1 MYQNA
6 EIEAS
11 NDDNSPEIRGNKS
24 YIGYF
29 KSFEELKLHVTI
41 DPHFTTLLYSHRKP
55 ERGIAISCNGHWITL
70 SIKALI
76 LGGCK
81 QQIDLNCATKKNE

>member
-24 YIGYF
+24 YIGYLKIIQGIETSCYKISTF
-29 KSFEELKLHVTI
+29 YHLIVFPSKTRKRYCYIMQWTLDHLVNKSFDFGRLHTTNILKLG
-41 DPHFTTLLYSHRKP
+41 
-55 ERGIAISCNGHWITL
+55 E
-70 SIKALI
+70 
-76 LGGCK
+76 
-81 QQIDLNCATKKNE
+81 